1 MTKFLT
7 ALVAMLFVFA
17 SAHAETVSASGT
29 KVWGDPT
36 KGLVC
41 WSGLAPDRIDEY
53 DAAASNRALGAVVQ
67 SGCTQLG
74 GQNRFNFITGGRW
87 WMIDKAGSD
96 GLQLGAGVCRA
107 CDNGA
112 GCALKLTADPARDT
126 SCLANVAFTGA
137 VVNANSISLD
147 VRAAWNMGA
156 APPPAASAP
165 AASTAQQARP
175 GYEWKLVPTNVHEN
189 QKWTSMQWDGK
200 QWVSAPEPRK
210 SGMKSAVK
218 AAPAKDDCVPGKPI
232 ETKDGT
238 IQCINKL
245 LVRIGDAPEPVGAT
259 APAAPAAS
267 APAAPAAATP
277 AAPAAG
283 AKKQG

>member
-1 MTKFLT
+1 MTRFFT
-7 ALVAMLFVFA
+7 ALVAMLFISA

-137 VVNANSISLD
+137 VVNANSISPD

-156 APPPAASAP
+156 APPLAASAP
-165 AASTAQQARP
+165 AVVAAPIAAVAPQQARP
-175 GYEWKLVPTNVHEN
+175 GYEWKLLPT
-189 QKWTSMQWDGK
+189 
-200 QWVSAPEPRK
+200 
-210 SGMKSAVK
+210 
-218 AAPAKDDCVPGKPI
+218 APAPTVVVTPPVKRVVVAPKKADDGCVPGKPI

-238 IQCINKL
+238 VQCVNKL
-245 LVRIGDAPEPVGAT
+245 LVRIGDAPEAVGAT

-267 APAAPAAATP
+267 APATPPAAPAP
-277 AAPAAG
+277 AAPAAA